1 VGLTLLAGV
10 FDSIAT
16 VSRDIGADRVGDSLA
31 ATSEAGRILGRLGAI
46 MSASNENDPPNLTI
60 AQPLATAEELIDEP
74 TLATRLGVSRSTLQ
88 SWRYGGRGPRFIKLG
103 RMIRYRTADIE
114 AYLRANT
121 RGKVA

>member
-1 VGLTLLAGV
+1 
-10 FDSIAT
+10 
-16 VSRDIGADRVGDSLA
+16 
-31 ATSEAGRILGRLGAI
+31 

-60 AQPLATAEELIDEP
+60 AQPATAEELIDEP

-103 RMIRYRTADIE
+103 RMIRYRNVDID